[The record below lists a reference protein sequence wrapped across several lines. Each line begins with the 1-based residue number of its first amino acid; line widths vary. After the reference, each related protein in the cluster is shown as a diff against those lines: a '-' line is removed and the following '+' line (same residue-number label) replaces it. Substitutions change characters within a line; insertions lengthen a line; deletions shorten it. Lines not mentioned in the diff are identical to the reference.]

1 MPRSGHVHK
10 NQISGKIIMQIDGV
24 AQIYQQSI
32 FDSVFN
38 SPLNKNLIEFI
49 KLI

>member
-32 FDSVFN
+32 FDSVFH
-38 SPLNKNLIEFI
+38 SPLNKNRIEFI